1 MAERR
6 IDLLH
11 VPRFGK
17 TPMVMEHIKAAM
29 LGEPVP
35 RFEPA
40 PVKIDIGK
48 IEPDPKIFE
57 IPESPLSKS
66 VRDWSRRFEE
76 ALLRF
81 ADRFKTRRVYV
92 VNWSINERFKMTWY
106 QKFFAYNDRTDA
118 YAMARHVHGNVT
130 WYDFKRI
137 VDLPLEGVKQIPSPN
152 QPLAIELW
160 KTFNTCALC
169 HTENRCKT
177 VLLRGKQD
185 RICIECLENY
195 CNFKRR

>member
-1 MAERR
+1 MLER
-6 IDLLH
+6 
-11 VPRFGK
+11 
-17 TPMVMEHIKAAM
+17 IKAEL
-29 LGEPVP
+29 LGGLVPALEPI
-35 RFEPA
+35 
-40 PVKIDIGK
+40 KIDIGK

-57 IPESPLSKS
+57 IPASCISK
-66 VRDWSRRFEE
+66 RAHDFSRRVEE
-76 ALLRF
+76 ELLRF

-92 VNWSINERFKMTWY
+92 VNWSIDERFKITWY
-106 QKFFAYNDRTDA
+106 QKFFAYNDRADA
-118 YAMARHVHGNVT
+118 YAMARHAHGNVT

-169 HTENRCKT
+169 HAENRCKT

-185 RICIECLENY
+185 RVCIECLEKY
-195 CNFKRR
+195 CNFKRKQLP